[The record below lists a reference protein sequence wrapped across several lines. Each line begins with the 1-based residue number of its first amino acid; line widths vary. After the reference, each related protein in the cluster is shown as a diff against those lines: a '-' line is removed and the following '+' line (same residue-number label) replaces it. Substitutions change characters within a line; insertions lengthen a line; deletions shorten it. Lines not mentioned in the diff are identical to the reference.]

1 MSSPSAEDKQRAAQI
16 LMELKQLYPNARC
29 ALNFTSALELLV
41 ATMLAAQCTDERV
54 NQVTATLF
62 KKYPT
67 AAAYASSTQEEM
79 EQDVKLHGV
88 LSQQGEERAGDGADV
103 G

>member
-54 NQVTATLF
+54 DQV
-62 KKYPT
+62 
-67 AAAYASSTQEEM
+67 
-79 EQDVKLHGV
+79 EQMRGAGAPSFSYV
-88 LSQQGEERAGDGADV
+88 LLV
-103 G
+103 P